1 MPAATVSHDDEGGP
15 AEGRTMNDEIAALVA
30 AAARLPAAERHE
42 LIEAIADTLAYEACE
57 PLSSEWKAE
66 LERRVAESDAGIGE
80 TVPWETVLA
89 EALARV
95 PHGDQLDRLIES
107 DPAVMLGKPVI
118 RGTRITV
125 ELILRKLGAGET
137 IEQIIESHPRLTRE
151 QIRAALAYAAEDL
164 ACSVALAEDWD
175 RKLEADIREGRLDG
189 LAKEALE
196 DLREGRCTDLPGQP
210 ESPIRDDKSEP
221 T

>member
-1 MPAATVSHDDEGGP
+1 
-15 AEGRTMNDEIAALVA
+15 MNDEIAALIA
-30 AAARLPAAERHE
+30 AAARLPAADRRE
-42 LIEAIADTLAYEACE
+42 LIEAIADTLADEACG
-57 PLSSEWKAE
+57 PLSPELKAE

-89 EALARV
+89 EALARM

-137 IEQIIESHPRLTRE
+137 MEQIIESHPRLSSE
-151 QIRAALAYAAEDL
+151 QIRAALAYAAESL
-164 ACSVALAEDWD
+164 ARSVAFAESWDRNFEADVREGLLDSLAE
-175 RKLEADIREGRLDG
+175 EAI
-189 LAKEALE
+189 E
-196 DLREGRCTDLPGQP
+196 DLKEGRCTDLPA
-210 ESPIRDDKSEP
+210 ERRDP
-221 T
+221 G

>member
-1 MPAATVSHDDEGGP
+1 
-15 AEGRTMNDEIAALVA
+15 MNDEIAALIA
-30 AAARLPAAERHE
+30 AAARLPAADRRE
-42 LIEAIADTLAYEACE
+42 LIEAIADTLADEACG
-57 PLSSEWKAE
+57 PLSPELKAE

-89 EALARV
+89 EALARM

-137 IEQIIESHPRLTRE
+137 MEQIIESHPRLSSE
-151 QIRAALAYAAEDL
+151 QIRAALAYAAESL
-164 ACSVALAEDWD
+164 ARSVAFAESWERNFEADVREGLLDSLAE
-175 RKLEADIREGRLDG
+175 EAI
-189 LAKEALE
+189 E
-196 DLREGRCTDLPGQP
+196 DLKEGRCTDLPA
-210 ESPIRDDKSEP
+210 ERRDP
-221 T
+221 G

>member
-1 MPAATVSHDDEGGP
+1 
-15 AEGRTMNDEIAALVA
+15 MNDEIAALIA
-30 AAARLPAAERHE
+30 AAARSPAADRRE
-42 LIEAIADTLAYEACE
+42 LIEAIADTLADEACG
-57 PLSSEWKAE
+57 PLSPELKAE

-89 EALARV
+89 EALARM

-137 IEQIIESHPRLTRE
+137 MEQIIESHPRLSSE
-151 QIRAALAYAAEDL
+151 QIRAALAYAAESL
-164 ACSVALAEDWD
+164 ARSVAFAESWERNFEADVREGLLDSLAE
-175 RKLEADIREGRLDG
+175 EAI
-189 LAKEALE
+189 E
-196 DLREGRCTDLPGQP
+196 DLKEGRCTDLPA
-210 ESPIRDDKSEP
+210 ERRDP
-221 T
+221 G

>member
-1 MPAATVSHDDEGGP
+1 MPAATVSHDDKVKP
-15 AEGRTMNDEIAALVA
+15 AEGRTMNDEIAALIATV
-30 AAARLPAAERHE
+30 ARLPAADRRE
-42 LIEAIADTLAYEACE
+42 LIEAIADTLADEACG
-57 PLSSEWKAE
+57 PLSPELKAG

-89 EALARV
+89 EALARM
-95 PHGDQLDRLIES
+95 PHGDQPDRLIES

-137 IEQIIESHPRLTRE
+137 MEQIIESHPRLTCE
-151 QIRAALAYAAEDL
+151 QIRAALAYAAESL

-175 RKLEADIREGRLDG
+175 RKFEADIREGRLDG
-189 LAKEALE
+189 LAAEGIE

-210 ESPIRDDKSEP
+210 ESPLRDDTAEP

>member
-1 MPAATVSHDDEGGP
+1 
-15 AEGRTMNDEIAALVA
+15 MNDEIAAMVA
-30 AAARLPAAERHE
+30 AAARLPAAERRE
-42 LIEAIADTLAYEACE
+42 LIDAIADTIADEACG
-57 PLSSEWKAE
+57 PLSPELKAE

-89 EALARV
+89 ESLARV
-95 PHGDQLDRLIES
+95 PHGDQLKRLIES

-137 IEQIIESHPRLTRE
+137 MEQIIESHPRLTSE
-151 QIRAALAYAAEDL
+151 QIQAALAHAAKSL

-175 RKLEADIREGRLDG
+175 QKLEVDIREGRLDS
-189 LAKEALE
+189 LAEEAIE
-196 DLREGRCTDLPGQP
+196 DLREGRCTDLPRQP
-210 ESPIRDDKSEP
+210 ESPLRDDTAEP

>member
-1 MPAATVSHDDEGGP
+1 
-15 AEGRTMNDEIAALVA
+15 MNGEIEAIVA
-30 AAARLPAAERHE
+30 AAARLPAAERRE
-42 LIEAIADTLAYEACE
+42 LIEAIADTLADEACG
-57 PLSSEWKAE
+57 PLSPELKAE

-89 EALARV
+89 EALARM
-95 PHGDQLDRLIES
+95 PRGDQPDRLIES

-137 IEQIIESHPRLTRE
+137 MEQIIESHPRLTCE
-151 QIRAALAYAAEDL
+151 QIRAALAYAAESL

-175 RKLEADIREGRLDG
+175 QQLEADIREGRIG
-189 LAKEALE
+189 
-196 DLREGRCTDLPGQP
+196 P
-210 ESPIRDDKSEP
+210 
-221 T
+221 